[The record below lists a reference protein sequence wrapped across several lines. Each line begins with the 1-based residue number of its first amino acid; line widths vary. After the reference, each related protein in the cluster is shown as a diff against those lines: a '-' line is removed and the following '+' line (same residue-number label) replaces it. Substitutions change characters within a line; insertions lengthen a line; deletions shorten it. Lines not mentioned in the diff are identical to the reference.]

1 MDQSTRQL
9 LRKVANSQFPQNA
22 NLMGPGMNL
31 AADPTAYG
39 FQLGQHVQNYPGYSP
54 GSPEATE
61 WARQNQWSPE
71 FVRGVYALQQRGL
84 GAASDPNFLRTMA
97 SGSTPNWGQLTA
109 GIDPSQVVNTE
120 QLATSAPGAVAQ
132 GAAGKALK
140 YFSSW
145 LPQNSTAATAL
156 QQTAAN
162 MTQGIVDRF
171 QPQAQQG
178 FISSL
183 DRNSP
188 FVRRM
193 MANAGTTYMGNK
205 IDDWTSGMGGFGR
218 GLRGAGHFMLG
229 LLSRM
234 PGYEYLVNKGVDWFG
249 PDMSRYFPATKKSA
263 YLGPALPAHAAAKAA
278 SVSPYS
284 HYRSVRIGPG
294 VEVLSPWNR
303 R

>member
-1 MDQSTRQL
+1 M
-9 LRKVANSQFPQNA
+9 
-22 NLMGPGMNL
+22 M
-31 AADPTAYG
+31 
-39 FQLGQHVQNYPGYSP
+39 
-54 GSPEATE
+54 
-61 WARQNQWSPE
+61 
-71 FVRGVYALQQRGL
+71 
-84 GAASDPNFLRTMA
+84 
-97 SGSTPNWGQLTA
+97 
-109 GIDPSQVVNTE
+109 
-120 QLATSAPGAVAQ
+120 
-132 GAAGKALK
+132 
-140 YFSSW
+140 
-145 LPQNSTAATAL
+145 
-156 QQTAAN
+156 
-162 MTQGIVDRF
+162 
-171 QPQAQQG
+171 
-178 FISSL
+178 SSL